1 MTTPEAFE
9 EACRR
14 HDLSFQYA
22 DDHASW
28 KRGNESLHEINR
40 MAEELGIEV
49 AAPIWNRIV
58 DMKIIDLHRA
68 EYYWTVPA
76 KSEAA

>member
-14 HDLSFQYA
+14 HDLSFQHA
-22 DDHASW
+22 DDYASW
-28 KRGNESLHEINR
+28 KRGNESLHAICV
-40 MAEELGIEV
+40 MAAELGIEQ
-49 AAPIWNRIV
+49 AAPIWNAIV
-58 DMKIIDLHRA
+58 REKVIPIHQADYL
-68 EYYWTVPA
+68 WTVP